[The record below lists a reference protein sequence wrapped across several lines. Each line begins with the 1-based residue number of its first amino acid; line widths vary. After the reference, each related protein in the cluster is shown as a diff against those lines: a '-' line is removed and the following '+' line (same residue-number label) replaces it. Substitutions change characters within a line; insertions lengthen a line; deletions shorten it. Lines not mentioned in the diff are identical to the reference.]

1 MTFTYA
7 RYRAPRK
14 ARANMKLK
22 STRNENFYAYAGKC
36 DVAAKYVALL
46 FLYYYYSLL
55 FRFCRIHA
63 ITAIKH
69 DFVIHHHSLVPRGE
83 GGVEN
88 LWLRPRFL
96 KPPLGPSEC

>member
-14 ARANMKLK
+14 ARANIMKLK

-36 DVAAKYVALL
+36 DVAVKYVALL

-55 FRFCRIHA
+55 FRFC
-63 ITAIKH
+63 
-69 DFVIHHHSLVPRGE
+69 
-83 GGVEN
+83 GGGGGGEN